1 MCTER
6 QDDYVG
12 TLLLALLSV
21 TSTFILESKRASGV
35 NLEIPRAIIFGSHY
49 ELIYSVTG

>member
-1 MCTER
+1 MCTEK

-21 TSTFILESKRASGV
+21 TSTFILESKKVSGV
-35 NLEIPRAIIFGSHY
+35 NLEILRAIMFGSHY

>member
-12 TLLLALLSV
+12 TLLALLSV
-21 TSTFILESKRASGV
+21 TSTFILESKRVSGV
-35 NLEIPRAIIFGSHY
+35 NLEIPRAIMFGSHY
-49 ELIYSVTG
+49 KLIYSVTG